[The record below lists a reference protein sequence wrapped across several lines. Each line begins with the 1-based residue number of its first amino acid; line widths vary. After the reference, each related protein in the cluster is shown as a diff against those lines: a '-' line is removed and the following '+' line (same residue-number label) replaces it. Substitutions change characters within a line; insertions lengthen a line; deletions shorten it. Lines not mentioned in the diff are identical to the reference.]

1 MLLPTV
7 PPSTPKC
14 WVEGA
19 EEKGGPVSL
28 RCKSPQGSTPM
39 SYTWS
44 RESGGAMPP
53 TATQSK
59 QQTGPVTFP
68 SAGPG
73 ASDL

>member
-1 MLLPTV
+1 MLLSTV

-14 WVEGA
+14 WVQGA

-28 RCKSPQGSTPM
+28 RCKSSQGSIPI

-44 RESGGAMPP
+44 RETGGAMPP

-59 QQTGPVTFP
+59 NPNERFFFLSGQRGGP
-68 SAGPG
+68 
-73 ASDL
+73 D